1 MNNKIRNNDDNNN
14 AFIHSQVENK
24 RIDLAK
30 AFAKGV
36 GNKRLEGSDHV
47 AHNRMVREVIE
58 TEPDQLSDCDVVTH
72 NSPF

>member
-1 MNNKIRNNDDNNN
+1 MNNNTRNNDDNNN

-24 RIDLAK
+24 RIDLTK

-47 AHNRMVREVIE
+47 AHNNEQDGEGGHR
-58 TEPDQLSDCDVVTH
+58 
-72 NSPF
+72 N